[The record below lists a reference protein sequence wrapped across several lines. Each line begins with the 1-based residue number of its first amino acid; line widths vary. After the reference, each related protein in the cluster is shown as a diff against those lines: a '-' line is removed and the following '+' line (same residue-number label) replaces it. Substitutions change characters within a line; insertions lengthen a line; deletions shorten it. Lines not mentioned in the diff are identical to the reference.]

1 MPDSGYVLASL
12 LVMGAVTIALRWA
25 PFAFIRVLR
34 GSELVRSLG
43 VTMPVGVMVALVAY
57 TLVDRM
63 GLIGGGDGGAE
74 AAAGSGEGGGGT
86 GFFDAVVAN
95 GDPGGW
101 WAAPLALAVTVGL
114 HLWRRNSALSI
125 LAGTALYV
133 LLVNV
138 IA

>member
-1 MPDSGYVLASL
+1 MPDSGYVLVSL
-12 LVMGAVTIALRWA
+12 LVMGAVTVALRWA

-34 GSELVRSLG
+34 GSELVRFLG

-63 GLIGGGDGGAE
+63 GLVGGGDGGGHGGAAVE
-74 AAAGSGEGGGGT
+74 AAA
-86 GFFDAVVAN
+86 

-125 LAGTALYV
+125 LAGTAVYV
-133 LLVNV
+133 VLVNV
-138 IA
+138 VA

>member
-1 MPDSGYVLASL
+1 MPGSDYVLASL
-12 LVMGAVTIALRWA
+12 LVMGVVTVALRWA

-34 GSELVRSLG
+34 GSELVRFLG

-63 GLIGGGDGGAE
+63 GLIGGGDGGVE
-74 AAAGSGEGGGGT
+74 AA
-86 GFFDAVVAN
+86 

>member
-12 LVMGAVTIALRWA
+12 LVMGAVTVALRWA

-34 GSELVRSLG
+34 GSELVRFLG

-74 AAAGSGEGGGGT
+74 AAAG
-86 GFFDAVVAN
+86 
-95 GDPGGW
+95 DPGAW

>member
-12 LVMGAVTIALRWA
+12 LVMGAVTVALRWA

-34 GSELVRSLG
+34 GSELVRFLG

-63 GLIGGGDGGAE
+63 GLVGGGDGQGGAAAE
-74 AAAGSGEGGGGT
+74 AAA
-86 GFFDAVVAN
+86 

-125 LAGTALYV
+125 LAGTAAYV

-138 IA
+138 VA

>member
-12 LVMGAVTIALRWA
+12 LVMGAVTVALRWA

-34 GSELVRSLG
+34 GSELVRLLG

-63 GLIGGGDGGAE
+63 GLVGGGD

>member
-1 MPDSGYVLASL
+1 MPGSGYVLASL
-12 LVMGAVTIALRWA
+12 LVMGAVTVALRWA

-34 GSELVRSLG
+34 GSELVRFLG

-63 GLIGGGDGGAE
+63 GLVDGGD
-74 AAAGSGEGGGGT
+74 AAAGG
-86 GFFDAVVAN
+86 AA

-101 WAAPLALAVTVGL
+101 WAAPLALAVTVIL
-114 HLWRRNSALSI
+114 HLWRRNAAMSI

-133 LLVNV
+133 VLVNV
-138 IA
+138 VA